1 MIFDY
6 ELMFVDDKNNT
17 QKNISTG
24 VLGAALDLVGEGQG
38 KGFPAVLAIAFSS
51 DTTATADPDIQF
63 ALETAD
69 NSSFKNSTTIPL
81 ELPTPLKKSYL
92 TAGTV
97 LPCPLPKVGLKRYV
111 RLKLGVDSPITCM
124 GIKAGFVLDAPEK

>member
-6 ELMFVDDKNNT
+6 NLMFVDDKANT
-17 QKNISTG
+17 QKNVKSGI
-24 VLGAALDLVGEGQG
+24 LGDTLDLSGNGQG
-38 KGFPAVLAIAFSS
+38 KGFRAVLAIAFSS

-63 ALETAD
+63 AIETSETKDFA
-69 NSSFKNSTTIPL
+69 SSATIPL
-81 ELPTPLKKSYL
+81 SLPVPLKKTQL

-111 RLKLGVDSPITCM
+111 RLKLGCDSPITCM